1 MNFQEIAIN
10 RRQFINRASKI
21 AGFGLAASVL
31 GPRLLQAAPTPAIF
45 YSPHA
50 DDEAIG
56 MAGAMQEQKA
66 AGRPVY
72 LVLLTDGVNPALLDI
87 MNGATRCKWH
97 RTHHRFN
104 LTMEQ
109 MMWAR
114 KIEFIASARQLQVD
128 KLFILND
135 GRGWD
140 DREPYTDYNG
150 FVSRIIG
157 AIKHFEQQFPGAA
170 HRLASGFLDASPEG
184 GRNPTHR
191 ACWDA
196 ALMLR
201 PNIADF
207 RFYRVYV
214 YYAEPAKRQ
223 AQSRL
228 RLKNSWQ
235 AVKQRSLAEY
245 QLFIP
250 AANRY
255 ALGYHSVPK
264 LMDNAAGDI
273 YEYFDLLP

>member
-10 RRQFINRASKI
+10 RRQFIKI
-21 AGFGLAASVL
+21 AGLGLAAAAL
-31 GPRLLQAAPTPAIF
+31 GPRLLQAALPPAIF
-45 YSPHA
+45 YSPHQ

-56 MAGAMQEQKA
+56 MAGAMQEHKA

-72 LVLLTDGVNPALLDI
+72 LVLLTNGVNPALLEI
-87 MNGATRCKWH
+87 MNGATLCKWH
-97 RTHHRFN
+97 QTHHEFN

-114 KIEFIASARQLQVD
+114 KIEFIASARQLGVD

-135 GRGWD
+135 GQGWD
-140 DREPYTDYNG
+140 DQEPYSDYNA

-157 AIKHFEQQFPGAA
+157 SIKHFEQQFPGAA
-170 HRLASGFLDASPEG
+170 HRLASGFLDVSLKS

-191 ACWDA
+191 ASWDA

-201 PNIADF
+201 HFIADF
-207 RFYRVYV
+207 KFYRVYI
-214 YYAEPAKRQ
+214 YYEEPAQRQ
-223 AQSRL
+223 AQY
-228 RLKNSWQ
+228 RLKLKDSWQ
-235 AVKQRSLAEY
+235 AVKQRALDEY
-245 QLFIP
+245 KLFIP

-264 LMDNAAGDI
+264 LIDNAASDI
-273 YEYFDLLP
+273 YEYFDLVP

>member
-1 MNFQEIAIN
+1 MNFREIAIN
-10 RRQFINRASKI
+10 RRQFINRASKVT
-21 AGFGLAASVL
+21 GFGLALSAL
-31 GPRLLQAAPTPAIF
+31 GPLLLQAAPPPAIF

-56 MAGAMQEQKA
+56 MAGAMQEHKA

-72 LVLLTDGVNPALLDI
+72 LVLLTNGVNPALLDI
-87 MNGATRCKWH
+87 MNGATRCRWH

-114 KIEFIASARQLQVD
+114 KIEFIASARQLGVD

-135 GRGWD
+135 GQGWD
-140 DREPYTDYNG
+140 DHEPYTDYNS

-170 HRLASGFLDASPEG
+170 HRLVSGFLDVSLKS

-201 PNIADF
+201 DVIADF
-207 RFYRVYV
+207 RFYRLYI
-214 YYAEPAKRQ
+214 YYEEPAARQ
-223 AQSRL
+223 AQLRL
-228 RLKNSWQ
+228 RLKQSWR
-235 AVKQRSLAEY
+235 AVKQRALSEY

-250 AANRY
+250 RANRY

-264 LMDNAAGDI
+264 LMDNSARDL